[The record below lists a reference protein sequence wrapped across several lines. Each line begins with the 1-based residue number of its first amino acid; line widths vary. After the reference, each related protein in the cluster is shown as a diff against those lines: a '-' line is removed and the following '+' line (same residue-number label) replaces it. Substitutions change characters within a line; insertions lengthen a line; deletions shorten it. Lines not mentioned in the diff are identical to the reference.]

1 MTRQGVA
8 WQSTAPMVQL
18 LIAETFISV
27 QGEGVLAGTPS
38 FFIRTAGCNLRCHFC
53 DTPYT
58 SWNTQGTLTPL
69 DAVLAPLDAAPK
81 VRHVVLTGGEPLI
94 AKGLGPLVDALLARG
109 LHVTVETAGT
119 VFVPLPVQLW
129 SVSPKLAS
137 SRPGPEHAPWDSR
150 HEATRLAPDAL
161 RAFAASG
168 VPVQWK
174 FVVGS
179 ERDLAEIDALVR
191 DLGLLAQD
199 VLLMPEGTQLAELD
213 AVARWLVPA
222 CIARGMRYCDRL
234 HIRLFGHTPGT

>member
-1 MTRQGVA
+1 VA

-58 SWNTQGTLTPL
+58 SWKPHGTQTPL
-69 DAVLAPLDAAPK
+69 EAVLAPLDAHPQ

-94 AKGLGPLVDALLARG
+94 AKGVEALVEALVGRG
-109 LHVTVETAGT
+109 LHVTIETAGT
-119 VFVPLPVQLW
+119 VFLPLPVGLW

-137 SRPGPEHAPWDSR
+137 STPGPEHAPWDRR
-150 HEATRLAPDAL
+150 HAETRLAPDAL

-179 ERDLAEIDALVR
+179 ERDLAEIDGLVA
-191 DLGLLAQD
+191 DLGLAAGD

-222 CIARGMRYCDRL
+222 CVARGMRYCDRL